1 MNRLR
6 ERVSLLV
13 FAGLMNPKSVELT
26 SVVNDI
32 ICGVD
37 AIAVFNSV
45 EKGTNEVCI
54 AINFTEDFSRIQEKV
69 KRTQ

>member
-6 ERVSLLV
+6 ERVSLLI

-26 SVVNDI
+26 SAVNDI

-37 AIAVFNSV
+37 AIAVFNPV
-45 EKGTNEVCI
+45 KEDMNEVSI
-54 AINFTEDFSRIQEKV
+54 AINFTEDFSRIYEKI
-69 KRTQ
+69 KRTR